1 MDLDRLWQHCRAQRR
16 TYQRL
21 RRRHHLRAVA
31 GPVAAGGGSGGSGD
45 ESKAEVI
52 EEHLLRIG
60 EELSDAMLALRPYA
74 EAARPDPYRAY
85 EQLHRAMNDLA
96 GVYHCLAERRL
107 RVAAMAA
114 QTVGTTARVPD
125 AS

>member
-21 RRRHHLRAVA
+21 RRRHHPGRSSSPVTLA
-31 GPVAAGGGSGGSGD
+31 GARSE
-45 ESKAEVI
+45 ESRAEVI

-60 EELSDAMLALRPYA
+60 HELSDAMLALRPSA
-74 EAARPDPYRAY
+74 EEARPDPYRAY
-85 EQLHRAMNDLA
+85 EQLHHAMNDLA

-107 RVAAMAA
+107 RVAATA
-114 QTVGTTARVPD
+114 VGLVEPVVTD